1 MLSKNNIKFINALQK
16 KKFRQKYNKFLVEGD
31 KMVVEILT
39 NGQVKIHSIYAVQSW
54 LTEHAPLLTRH
65 RDQITQI
72 DERELKTISSLT
84 TPNRVLCILEIPNTK
99 LSDKHITQNISLVL
113 DNIQDPG
120 NMGSILR
127 TADWFGI
134 DHVFCLQCVDV
145 YNPKVVQ
152 ATMGAFLRI
161 HVIQTDAEAIF
172 ERWNELPVYGTFLD
186 GENMYE
192 TELTQKG
199 FIVIGNEGRGIRPEI
214 ESFITHK
221 IKIPA
226 YGKAE
231 SLNAAVATGIVC
243 AEFRRNAPYRRL

>member
-31 KMVVEILT
+31 KMVLEILT
-39 NGQVKIHSIYAVQSW
+39 KSQFKIHSIYAVENW
-54 LTEHAPLLTRH
+54 LDEYAPLLTRY
-65 RDQITQI
+65 REQITQVN
-72 DERELKTISSLT
+72 ERELKSISSLT
-84 TPNRVLCILEIPNTK
+84 TPNRVLCILEIPNIE
-99 LSDKHITQNISLVL
+99 LNDKYIAQSLSLVL

-134 DHVFCLQCVDV
+134 KHVFCLQCVDV

-152 ATMGAFLRI
+152 ATMGAFLRVTI
-161 HVIQTDAEAIF
+161 IQTDAQTIF
-172 ERWNELPVYGTFLD
+172 ERWNKLPVYGTFLD
-186 GENMYE
+186 GKNIYE
-192 TELTQKG
+192 SPLTQTG

-214 ESFITHK
+214 EAFISHK

-231 SLNAAVATGIVC
+231 SLNAAVATGVVC
-243 AEFRRNAPYRRL
+243 AEFRRSYPNINV

>member
-1 MLSKNNIKFINALQK
+1 
-16 KKFRQKYNKFLVEGD
+16 
-31 KMVVEILT
+31 MVLEILT
-39 NGQVKIHSIYAVQSW
+39 GSQFKIHSIYAVQGW
-54 LTEHAPLLTRH
+54 LNEHAPLLTRH
-65 RDQITQI
+65 RNNITEI

-84 TPNRVLCILEIPNTK
+84 TPNRVLCVLEIPNAK
-99 LSDKHITQNISLVL
+99 LNDKHIAQSLSLVL

-134 DHVFCLQCVDV
+134 QHVFCLQCVDV

-152 ATMGAFLRI
+152 ATMGAFLR
-161 HVIQTDAEAIF
+161 VTVVQTDAETLF
-172 ERWNELPVYGTFLD
+172 ERWRGLPVYGTFLD

-192 TELTQKG
+192 TQLTQNG

-214 ESFITHK
+214 EPFIAHK

-243 AEFRRNAPYRRL
+243 AAFRRNLTNFE